1 MVLKDFKQ
9 LLGLVGKREKQRIAV
24 AMAQDADV
32 LMAIDA
38 AYSAGLAEGILVGS
52 KSELQKIAEAQQ
64 ISLNNY
70 EIIDTDD
77 EIEAVRKSV
86 ELVRS
91 GQAQVIMKGL
101 CSTAV
106 FLKGILNK
114 EKGLRSAKVLSHL
127 AVFESANYHKLLF
140 MSDAAMNIAPDLND
154 KIAITQN
161 AISALHALGYKTPRV
176 AMISAVEK
184 VNPELMPSTADAA
197 LISKMAE
204 RGQIKNVLIDGPL
217 ALDNA
222 LSPKANEIKG
232 LKSSIGGNADLCIVP
247 NIETGNVFYKL
258 LTILGNAL
266 VAGVILG
273 ASVPVVLTSR
283 ADSEN
288 AKFLSIAAAL
298 AVSGKRR

>member
-9 LLGLVGKREKQRIAV
+9 LLGFVGKREKQRIAV
-24 AMAQDADV
+24 AMAQDTDV

-52 KSELQKIAEAQQ
+52 KSKLQKIADAQQ

-70 EIIDTDD
+70 EIIDTED
-77 EIEAVRKSV
+77 ESEAVRKSV

-91 GQAQVIMKGL
+91 GDAQVIMKGL

-154 KIAITQN
+154 KIAIAQN
-161 AISALHALGYKTPRV
+161 AISALHALGYKTPKV

-184 VNPELMPSTADAA
+184 VNPDLMPSTADAA

-232 LKSSIGGNADLCIVP
+232 LKSSIGGDADLCIVP

-273 ASVPVVLTSR
+273 ASAPVVLTSR